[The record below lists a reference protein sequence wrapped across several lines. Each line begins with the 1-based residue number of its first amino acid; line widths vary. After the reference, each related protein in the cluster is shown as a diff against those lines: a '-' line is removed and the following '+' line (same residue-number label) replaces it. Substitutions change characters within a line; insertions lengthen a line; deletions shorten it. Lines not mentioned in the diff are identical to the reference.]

1 MKQKKYL
8 KFPLWFRVQVL
19 LWAMLLTL
27 ALIGKEFYDAT
38 HVPHFYGFK
47 DTFLFSPL

>member
-1 MKQKKYL
+1 M

-19 LWAMLLTL
+19 LWAMVLTL
-27 ALIGKEFYDAT
+27 AFIGKEFYDAT

-47 DTFLFSPL
+47 DTSLFSPL